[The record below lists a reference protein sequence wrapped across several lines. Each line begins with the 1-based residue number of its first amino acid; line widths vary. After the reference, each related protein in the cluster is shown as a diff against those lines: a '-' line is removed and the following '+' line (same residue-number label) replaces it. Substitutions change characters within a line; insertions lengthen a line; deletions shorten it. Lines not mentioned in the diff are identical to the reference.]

1 MNAITQP
8 QLSIE
13 NAILNLEQLEIVQ
26 NACDLIAP
34 AWPLDQ
40 MIAVNPWWKMTD
52 QPLPDVSAKLAAL
65 NGSHCLMVSCILN
78 AMSLT
83 QNFAPCVLLVGHGS
97 NTCNNPHAAG
107 LDCGAC
113 GGQTGEINVRI
124 LAQLLNDAEIRD
136 ALPQHGIIIPDD
148 TRFVAALHNTTTDEI
163 KLLNAHGELNSL
175 NQVQKWLQAAT
186 QEAQAERA
194 PKLGIST
201 QHPQQIRKAIEQ
213 RSRDWSQTRP
223 EWGLA
228 GNACF
233 IVAPRDWTRNLI
245 FQGRSFLHDYDWQQD
260 NSFKTLELIMTAP
273 MIVTHWINF
282 QYYASTTDNR
292 HYGSGNKILHNVVGD
307 NLGIFEGN
315 GGDLRIGLPLQSL
328 HDGQQWMHEPLRLS
342 VYIHAPQHAI
352 TDIVKRQPQV
362 RQLIDNQWLYL
373 FQMPDG
379 GEEPSRL
386 FNMEWETN

>member
-83 QNFAPCVLLVGHGS
+83 QNFAPCVLLVVHGS
-97 NTCNNPHAAG
+97 KTCNNPHAAG

-148 TRFVAALHNTTTDEI
+148 TRFVAALHNTTT
-163 KLLNAHGELNSL
+163 SY
-175 NQVQKWLQAAT
+175 
-186 QEAQAERA
+186 
-194 PKLGIST
+194 
-201 QHPQQIRKAIEQ
+201 
-213 RSRDWSQTRP
+213 
-223 EWGLA
+223 
-228 GNACF
+228 F
-233 IVAPRDWTRNLI
+233 
-245 FQGRSFLHDYDWQQD
+245 
-260 NSFKTLELIMTAP
+260 
-273 MIVTHWINF
+273 
-282 QYYASTTDNR
+282 
-292 HYGSGNKILHNVVGD
+292 
-307 NLGIFEGN
+307 
-315 GGDLRIGLPLQSL
+315 
-328 HDGQQWMHEPLRLS
+328 
-342 VYIHAPQHAI
+342 
-352 TDIVKRQPQV
+352 
-362 RQLIDNQWLYL
+362 WLYL
-373 FQMPDG
+373 GRF
-379 GEEPSRL
+379 
-386 FNMEWETN
+386 